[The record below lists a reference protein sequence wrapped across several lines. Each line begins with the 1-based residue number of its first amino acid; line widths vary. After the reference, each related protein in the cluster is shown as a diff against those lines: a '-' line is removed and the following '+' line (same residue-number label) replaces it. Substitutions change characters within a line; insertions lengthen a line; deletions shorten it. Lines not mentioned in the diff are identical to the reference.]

1 MAELLF
7 AGWGGEDDEDSAEQP
22 LHPQDLQDAT
32 SSISTPAVLSATATK
47 RRDKLDA
54 REVARVATRAAK
66 KERKKAANVLARAAR
81 EAAEAPAGGHEDA
94 VRVGAMKAQR
104 YANTNRRHE
113 REARRESIKRA
124 MAAPWND
131 GGAAGLRVCIDLGLQ
146 GIMNRRELKSLAN
159 QVAACYGDT
168 VRRCAEE
175 AGRETSEAGEG
186 VDTNGGWRPL
196 RLALTS
202 AAGPALASIQK
213 VGGFEQWPVQCHAG
227 AFREAVEDLC
237 SGGGGASRGAGDG
250 GGCAADGCG
259 ADGSSS
265 VGGCGGGE
273 DAGEDAGDN
282 AGGSGGG
289 GSGGGGSGGAGRN
302 GGDTSRTCSGPSCS
316 VGSAGDSPGRPPNGS
331 IVMMSP
337 DAAEPLLSIE
347 PASVYVIGGLCDYKR
362 VTNATRDQ
370 AEAQG
375 VVARR
380 LPIAE
385 CMGDAQGE
393 RVSCDILAVNHV
405 AAILLEAAN
414 NGGDFEAAL
423 RLHVP
428 RRKVS
433 GLAPPPLAPPQA
445 SVQEGAQVLTAS
457 VATTFVS
464 HQTGIS

>member
-1 MAELLF
+1 
-7 AGWGGEDDEDSAEQP
+7 
-22 LHPQDLQDAT
+22 
-32 SSISTPAVLSATATK
+32 
-47 RRDKLDA
+47 
-54 REVARVATRAAK
+54 
-66 KERKKAANVLARAAR
+66 
-81 EAAEAPAGGHEDA
+81 
-94 VRVGAMKAQR
+94 
-104 YANTNRRHE
+104 
-113 REARRESIKRA
+113 
-124 MAAPWND
+124 
-131 GGAAGLRVCIDLGLQ
+131 
-146 GIMNRRELKSLAN
+146 
-159 QVAACYGDT
+159 
-168 VRRCAEE
+168 
-175 AGRETSEAGEG
+175 
-186 VDTNGGWRPL
+186 
-196 RLALTS
+196 
-202 AAGPALASIQK
+202 
-213 VGGFEQWPVQCHAG
+213 
-227 AFREAVEDLC
+227 
-237 SGGGGASRGAGDG
+237 
-250 GGCAADGCG
+250 
-259 ADGSSS
+259 
-265 VGGCGGGE
+265 
-273 DAGEDAGDN
+273 
-282 AGGSGGG
+282 
-289 GSGGGGSGGAGRN
+289 
-302 GGDTSRTCSGPSCS
+302 
-316 VGSAGDSPGRPPNGS
+316 
-331 IVMMSP
+331 MMSP

-433 GLAPPPLAPPQA
+433 GLAPPLAPPPLAPPPLAPPQA